1 MAQFQRTHFNPP
13 SAPQPLGAYSM
24 GMEVTASRLLFVAG
38 QVGVDIGGNLV
49 GKGDAA
55 AQTRQAFQN
64 IEQVL
69 AGAGASFSNVVEFV
83 TYVVG
88 KDSIQGYLDGRNEV
102 FPKLFPNADYPPNTL
117 LVISGLV
124 REEFLVEIKA
134 VAALL

>member
-1 MAQFQRTHFNPP
+1 
-13 SAPQPLGAYSM
+13 M

-38 QVGVDIGGNLV
+38 QVGVDTGGNLV

-64 IEQVL
+64 IGQVL
-69 AGAGASFSNVVEFV
+69 AGAGASFSNVVEFT

-102 FPKLFPNADYPPNTL
+102 FPNLFPNADYPPNTL

-134 VAALL
+134 VAALP